1 MGLTDNQSHTS
12 ADQGAGEAPGKLP
25 GKTFKEIVPLSTLTF
40 C

>member
-1 MGLTDNQSHTS
+1 MGLTDHQSHTS

-25 GKTFKEIVPLSTLTF
+25 GKTLRETAPLSTLTS